1 MKTLVFYLPGGMSS
15 SPEKVA
21 HCVWRHLYGAKN
33 ALEAELLLLT
43 DDPAMVATYRD
54 VAIQPAE
61 ARDHV
66 RDALFYYP
74 LNLVLGLGPYP
85 RMMMR
90 LRRLRARLACDFH
103 GDVREDLWNHIRSRE
118 PGLALFTVPSA
129 AMAPWMVNW
138 PELVVLHSRYLERI
152 LRARYAFRPRTAI
165 VPNGIDSA
173 LLDNPPPRVE
183 LEGEPSVFF
192 HGRLS
197 HEKGVDLLVDAM
209 AALPA
214 DLRGR
219 AHLHI
224 AGRGPLAR
232 ALARRAA
239 GAGLG
244 DHVHLFGHIPIG
256 ELYSSI
262 RSADMVVYP
271 SRYDNFPVAVLEALA
286 IAEGPV
292 IVSSHMGPAE
302 HMGGA
307 LAANIVEP
315 SAAAVRDA
323 VVRVAG
329 GRTDADAV
337 VAGQRALARGLTWD
351 RVAPR
356 YVELFNGVQ

>member
-1 MKTLVFYLPGGMSS
+1 MKTLVFYLPGGTSS

-21 HCVWRHLYGAKN
+21 HSVWRHLYGARG
-33 ALEAELLLLT
+33 ALEAKLLCLA
-43 DDPAMVATYRD
+43 DDPAVAAAYED

-103 GDVREDLWNHIRSRE
+103 GDVREDLWNHIKNRE
-118 PGLALFTVPSA
+118 PGMALFTMPSA

-138 PELVVLHSRYLERI
+138 PELVVLHSRFLE
-152 LRARYAFRPRTAI
+152 LVMRARYDLKPRTAI

-173 LLDNPPPRVE
+173 LLDDPPRRVE
-183 LEGEPSVFF
+183 LEGEPSVFY

-224 AGRGPLAR
+224 AGRGPLSR
-232 ALARRAA
+232 ALERRVA
-239 GAGLG
+239 GAGLDG
-244 DHVHLFGHIPIG
+244 QVHLLGHIPIG
-256 ELYSSI
+256 EVYSRL
-262 RSADMVVYP
+262 RSADMAVYP

-286 IAEGPV
+286 VADGPV
-292 IVSSHMGPAE
+292 IVSNHMGPVE
-302 HMGGA
+302 HMGSA
-307 LAANIVEP
+307 LAADIVEP

-323 VVRVAG
+323 IVRVAG

-337 VAGQRALARGLTWD
+337 VAEQRAFARGLTWD
-351 RVAPR
+351 RIVQR
-356 YVELFNGVQ
+356 YVELFNSIR